1 MAEMAICPN
10 CGKIFEK
17 KNGKRFC
24 RKQCRC
30 SFHRREC
37 ERKRPEILRERYLRN
52 ILKGEEMK
60 QKKKHLNFIDSLP
73 CCVCGNRHGIT
84 HHHLLRVAP
93 EYLPLAEGEEAFL
106 IPKVKS
112 KGMGTKSD
120 DMFCLPVCPK
130 CHAAAHMAGN
140 DKAFFQSKGI
150 QEPERLALGLYDRT
164 GDFEAAADLLKWVR
178 LGVKNV

>member
-1 MAEMAICPN
+1 MAEMVICPN
-10 CGKIFEK
+10 CGTMFEK

-24 RKQCRC
+24 REQCRR
-30 SFHRREC
+30 SYHRRQY
-37 ERKRPEILRERYLRN
+37 ERRQSEATKEQRKVR
-52 ILKGEEMK
+52 KEM
-60 QKKKHLNFIDSLP
+60 KKKHLKFIDTLE
-73 CCVCGNRHGIT
+73 CCVCGTRNGIT
-84 HHHLLRVAP
+84 HHHLLRVDKS
-93 EYLPLAEGEEAFL
+93 YLRTADGEQDFL

-120 DMFCLPVCPK
+120 DIFCLPVCPK

-164 GDFEAAADLLKWVR
+164 GDFDAAEDLLRWVR
-178 LGVKNV
+178 LGLKNV

>member
-1 MAEMAICPN
+1 MEN
-10 CGKIFEK
+10 
-17 KNGKRFC
+17 R
-24 RKQCRC
+24 
-30 SFHRREC
+30 
-37 ERKRPEILRERYLRN
+37 
-52 ILKGEEMK
+52 
-60 QKKKHLNFIDSLP
+60 KHLKFIDTLP
-73 CCVCGNRHGIT
+73 CCVCGRRAGIT
-84 HHHLLRVAP
+84 HHHLLRVDP
-93 EYLPLAEGEEAFL
+93 SYLPIAEGEQDFL

-120 DMFCLPVCPK
+120 DIFCLPVCPK

-164 GDFEAAADLLKWVR
+164 GDFDAAEDLLKWVR